1 MKYIFFYSENKHF
14 LDVSGAN
21 VHKPKVLHAIRRGA
35 SVLKAS
41 MPKIKDVNVIDK
53 YSRIIFPVAFML
65 FNAGYWLFYF
75 FE

>member
-1 MKYIFFYSENKHF
+1 MF
-14 LDVSGAN
+14 SGS
-21 VHKPKVLHAIRRGA
+21 VHKPKMLHALRKGA
-35 SVLKAS
+35 SALRVS

-53 YSRIIFPVAFML
+53 YSRIVFPVTFML